1 MELDLK
7 FRTPEEVFHDKV
19 PVSDIERFTSSSA
32 PISCFDPVRKMI
44 FTPYHAA
51 YREFGEQASVFAL
64 AAIPVPGVDR
74 ASSSVLLESDVTF
87 QGKSY
92 NWPIDAFSILYNG
105 SPRIFFLA
113 GADNYYCF
121 DWSPEKS
128 AIEGGI
134 RQVLCKTDENSQQ
147 QPLTTEA
154 VEAYL
159 KANNCDCDRCSL
171 RGASKEHI
179 ICTAKPSW
187 NGSGFYGMIT
197 SSLSYPIL
205 FRCRDGMTFEFCGVI
220 PALAKYECQT
230 AVLNGKIYALLR
242 GASGD
247 EFWEAD
253 EGEWQFR
260 PCGRLGMSETRP
272 QLMRYDDSLLL
283 AYSRSGVLPNRIRDG
298 RNNITILAGNSEKL
312 SEYETVFQ
320 AVDEMGIVY
329 YDIVNCNGD
338 LYMIWSNSERFPDK
352 IVRGVL
358 QGKDTLYGSLLAT
371 KK

>member
-1 MELDLK
+1 MELNLK

-19 PVSDIERFTSSSA
+19 QVSDIERFTSSSA
-32 PISCFDPVRKMI
+32 PISCFDPVRKRM
-44 FTPYHAA
+44 FTPYHAS
-51 YREFGEQASVFAL
+51 YSGYGEQASVFAL
-64 AAIPVPGVDR
+64 AAIPVPAVNR
-74 ASSSVLLESDVTF
+74 ASSSILLESDVPF

-92 NWPIDAFSILYNG
+92 NWPIDAFSILFNG
-105 SPRIFFLA
+105 RPRIFFLA
-113 GADNYYCF
+113 GADYYYCF

-128 AIEGGI
+128 EIKDGI
-134 RQVLCKTDENSQQ
+134 HPVLCKMDEKSQP

-159 KANNCDCDRCSL
+159 KAHGCTGYNLLGD
-171 RGASKEHI
+171 SKEHI

-187 NGSGFYGMIT
+187 YGSDFYGMIT
-197 SSLSYPIL
+197 SFLSPPIL
-205 FRCRDGMTFEFCGVI
+205 FRCRDDMTFEFCGIV

-230 AVLNGKIYALLR
+230 AVLNGKIHALLR

-247 EFWEAD
+247 EFWTAE

-283 AYSRSGVLPNRIRDG
+283 AYSRNGILPNRIRDG

-320 AVDEMGIVY
+320 ATDEMGIVY
-329 YDIVNCNGD
+329 YDIVNCSGD

-358 QGKDTLYGSLLAT
+358 QGKDTLYCSLLAV

>member
-1 MELDLK
+1 MDLNLK

-32 PISCFDPVRKMI
+32 PVSCFDPVRKRI
-44 FTPYHAA
+44 FTPYHAS
-51 YREFGEQASVFAL
+51 YSGYGEQASVFAL
-64 AAIPVPGVDR
+64 AAIPVPGVDH
-74 ASSSVLLESDVTF
+74 ASSSVLLESDVPF
-87 QGKSY
+87 QGKPY
-92 NWPIDAFSILYNG
+92 NWPIDAFSILFNG
-105 SPRIFFLA
+105 NPRIFFLA
-113 GADNYYCF
+113 GADHYYWM

-128 AIEGGI
+128 EIKDGI
-134 RQVLCKTDENSQQ
+134 LPVLCKKDEKSQP

-159 KANNCDCDRCSL
+159 KAHGCTGYNLPGD
-171 RGASKEHI
+171 SKEHI

-187 NGSGFYGMIT
+187 NGAGFYGMIT
-197 SSLSYPIL
+197 SSLSQPIL
-205 FRCRDGMTFEFCGVI
+205 FRCRDGITFEFCGIV
-220 PALAKYECQT
+220 PSLAKYECQT

-247 EFWEAD
+247 EFWTAE
-253 EGEWQFR
+253 EGEWKFR

-272 QLMRYDDSLLL
+272 QLMRYDGSLLL
-283 AYSRSGVLPNRIRDG
+283 AYSRNGVLPNRIRDG
-298 RNNITILAGNSEKL
+298 RNNITILAGNSENL

-320 AVDEMGIVY
+320 ATDEMGIVY

-358 QGKDTLYGSLLAT
+358 QGKDTLYCSLLAV